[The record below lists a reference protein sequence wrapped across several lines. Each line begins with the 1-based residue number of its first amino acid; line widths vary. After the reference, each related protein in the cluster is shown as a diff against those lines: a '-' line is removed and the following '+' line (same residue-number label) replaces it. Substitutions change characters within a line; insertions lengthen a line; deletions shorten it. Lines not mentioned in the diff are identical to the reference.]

1 VIRQQNYN
9 PSNRKQ
15 TNMKMKKMLAV
26 LLATYLLPAAAFSQT
41 NAAAA
46 DQTAVATQPAATA
59 DTNAA
64 VATPPPTVAAADT
77 NAAVAMASTNAVAA
91 AQPAAVADTNAPVAV
106 TPTNAVAA
114 VQPAA
119 VADTNAAPASDTNVV
134 ATAAPTIP
142 LIQFQDVPLTT
153 AIEALARQAN
163 INYLLDPKI
172 GFGQPDANGQIKAE
186 PNLSIRWENVPAQH
200 ALEAL
205 LSNYG
210 LQLSED
216 TKTKIYRI
224 TTKDPAALPILETR
238 VIQLKYASTTNMM
251 DSISGALTD
260 KRSRVIPD
268 NRTSQL
274 IVVATDPEQAAVDTL
289 VSELDTPTK
298 QVLIETRLVEISSNP
313 TSTKGIDWS
322 GTLAAQNISFGNNL
336 QTGLAQIAPGVS
348 PQTGIP
354 TFGGLQSG
362 TISPL
367 TPVVGSTASRG
378 FFGSQGFL
386 NADGAHAVLSF
397 LNASADAQVMS
408 TPRVVTLDNETA
420 TISVQRTYPI
430 LQTTAGTQGSPGG
443 SSISYSN
450 VGTVLLVTPRI
461 SANNTI
467 RLKVSP
473 SVATFFGYATLS
485 AQGAVSQAPQFDTR
499 TMDTQVLIPNAN
511 TLVMGG
517 LMDDNPGETSTK
529 VPILG
534 DIPYLGAAFRSE
546 SKLADKKN
554 LLIFIT
560 PTILQDTDFHPT
572 TTDFLNAQPQTSKE
586 ALNPNSIMDG
596 AKPYNWSDPS
606 NTDPDQ
612 KIINQKAAM

>member
-1 VIRQQNYN
+1 
-9 PSNRKQ
+9 
-15 TNMKMKKMLAV
+15 MKLKTMLAA

-46 DQTAVATQPAATA
+46 DQTAGV
-59 DTNAA
+59 
-64 VATPPPTVAAADT
+64 
-77 NAAVAMASTNAVAA
+77 
-91 AQPAAVADTNAPVAV
+91 AQPAAVADTNAVA
-106 TPTNAVAA
+106 TPQPAAAADTNAAPAAAPASAVAA

-119 VADTNAAPASDTNVV
+119 APAV
-134 ATAAPTIP
+134 ASIP

-172 GFGQPDANGQIKAE
+172 GFGQPDASGQVKAE
-186 PNLSIRWENVPAQH
+186 PNLSIRWENIPAQH

-210 LQLSED
+210 LQLVED
-216 TKTKIYRI
+216 TKTKIYRV
-224 TTKDPAALPILETR
+224 TTKDPAALPTLETR
-238 VIQLKYASTTNMM
+238 VIQLKYASTTTMM
-251 DSISGALTD
+251 ESISGALTD

-268 NRTSQL
+268 SRTSQL
-274 IVVATDPEQAAVDTL
+274 IIVATDPEQAAVDTL
-289 VSELDTPTK
+289 IDQLDTPTK

-313 TSTKGIDWS
+313 TSTKGVNWA
-322 GTLAAQNISFGNNL
+322 GTLAGQNISFGNNTTYL
-336 QTGLAQIAPGVS
+336 LPPTAPTPGTTTTVNGVSQTTGAAPGFAGLT
-348 PQTGIP
+348 TGVLTAPGIIGD
-354 TFGGLQSG
+354 TAQKGFGFG
-362 TISPL
+362 T
-367 TPVVGSTASRG
+367 
-378 FFGSQGFL
+378 GFL

-408 TPRVVTLDNETA
+408 TPRIVTLDNETA

-443 SSISYSN
+443 STITYSN

-467 RLKVSP
+467 RLKVTP
-473 SVATFFGYATLS
+473 TVATFFGYAQLT
-485 AQGAVSQAPQFDTR
+485 ANGATSQAPQFDNR

-517 LMDDNPGETSTK
+517 LVDDNPAETSTK

-534 DIPYLGAAFRSE
+534 DIPFLGAAFRSE
-546 SKLADKKN
+546 SKAADKKN

-560 PTILQDTDFHPT
+560 PTILQDADFHPT
-572 TTDFLNAQPQTSKE
+572 TTDFLNAQPQKRKE
-586 ALNPNSIMDG
+586 VLDPNSVWDSS
-596 AKPYNWSDPS
+596 KPHNWADPS

-612 KIINQKAAM
+612 KLINQKATM

>member
-1 VIRQQNYN
+1 M
-9 PSNRKQ
+9 KQ
-15 TNMKMKKMLAV
+15 TNMKLKTMLAV
-26 LLATYLLPAAAFSQT
+26 LLATYLLPGAAFSQT
-41 NAAAA
+41 NAAVA
-46 DQTAVATQPAATA
+46 DQTA
-59 DTNAA
+59 A
-64 VATPPPTVAAADT
+64 VT
-77 NAAVAMASTNAVAA
+77 
-91 AQPAAVADTNAPVAV
+91 QPAAVADTNV
-106 TPTNAVAA
+106 VAA
-114 VQPAA
+114 PQPAA
-119 VADTNAAPASDTNVV
+119 ADTNAAPAAAPATVVAAPQPAAAADTNAV
-134 ATAAPTIP
+134 AMIP

-172 GFGQPDANGQIKAE
+172 GFGQPDANGQVKAE
-186 PNLSIRWENVPAQH
+186 PNLSIRWENIPAKH

-210 LQLSED
+210 LQLMED
-216 TKTKIYRI
+216 TKTKIYRV
-224 TTKDPAALPILETR
+224 TTKDPAALPTLETR
-238 VIQLKYASTTNMM
+238 VIQLKYAGTTNMM

-289 VSELDTPTK
+289 VDQLDTPTK

-313 TSTKGIDWS
+313 TSSKGINWA
-322 GTLAAQNISFGNNL
+322 GTLAGQNISFGNNTTYLL
-336 QTGLAQIAPGVS
+336 QPTAPTPGTTTTVNGVSQTTGAAPGY
-348 PQTGIP
+348 
-354 TFGGLQSG
+354 GGLSSG
-362 TISPL
+362 TLAVPGII
-367 TPVVGSTASRG
+367 GDTASKG
-378 FFGSQGFL
+378 FGFGTGFL

-408 TPRVVTLDNETA
+408 TPRIVTLDNETA

-443 SSISYSN
+443 STITYSN

-461 SANNTI
+461 SAGNTI
-467 RLKVSP
+467 RLKVTP
-473 SVATFFGYATLS
+473 TVATFFGYATLT
-485 AQGAVSQAPQFDTR
+485 ANGATSQAPQFDNR

-517 LMDDNPGETSTK
+517 LVDDNPAETATK
-529 VPILG
+529 VPVLG
-534 DIPYLGAAFRSE
+534 DIPFLGAAFRSE
-546 SKLADKKN
+546 SKAADKKN

-560 PTILQDTDFHPT
+560 PTILQDADFHPT
-572 TTDFLNAQPQTSKE
+572 TTDFLNAQPQKRKE
-586 ALNPNSIMDG
+586 VLDPNSVWDSS
-596 AKPYNWSDPS
+596 KPHNWADPS

-612 KIINQKAAM
+612 KLINQKATM

>member
-1 VIRQQNYN
+1 
-9 PSNRKQ
+9 
-15 TNMKMKKMLAV
+15 MKLKTMLVA
-26 LLATYLLPAAAFSQT
+26 LLATSLLPVAAFSQT

-46 DQTAVATQPAATA
+46 DQTAVAAQPAAVA
-59 DTNAA
+59 DTNA
-64 VATPPPTVAAADT
+64 PVAAAPTNAVAATDT
-77 NAAVAMASTNAVAA
+77 NVVAA
-91 AQPAAVADTNAPVAV
+91 AQPAAVADTNAA
-106 TPTNAVAA
+106 
-114 VQPAA
+114 PAA
-119 VADTNAAPASDTNVV
+119 STSTAAPAV
-134 ATAAPTIP
+134 ATIP

-186 PNLSIRWENVPAQH
+186 PNLSIRWENIPAQH

-210 LQLSED
+210 LQLVED

-224 TTKDPAALPILETR
+224 STKDPAALPTLETR

-268 NRTSQL
+268 TRTSQL

-289 VSELDTPTK
+289 INELDTPTK

-313 TSTKGIDWS
+313 TSKKGIDWS
-322 GTLAAQNISFGNNL
+322 GTLSAQNVSAGNYSTYITQPTAPTSTVGPGGAIVNTPG
-336 QTGLAQIAPGVS
+336 QPGLVSGIVNNPG
-348 PQTGIP
+348 I
-354 TFGGLQSG
+354 
-362 TISPL
+362 
-367 TPVVGSTASRG
+367 VGASSIGG
-378 FFGSQGFL
+378 FFQNPWFL

-443 SSISYSN
+443 STITYSN

-467 RLKVSP
+467 RLKVTP
-473 SVATFFGYATLS
+473 TVASFFGYAQLT
-485 AQGAVSQAPQFDTR
+485 ANGATSQAPQFDSR

-517 LMDDNPGETSTK
+517 LVDDNPAETSTK
-529 VPILG
+529 VPLLG
-534 DIPYLGAAFRSE
+534 DIPFLGAAFRSE
-546 SKLADKKN
+546 SKASDKKN

-572 TTDFLNAQPQTSKE
+572 TTDFLNAQPQTRKE
-586 ALNPNSIMDG
+586 VLDPNSVWDSS
-596 AKPYNWSDPS
+596 KPHNWADPS

-612 KIINQKAAM
+612 KLIDQKATM

>member
-1 VIRQQNYN
+1 V
-9 PSNRKQ
+9 
-15 TNMKMKKMLAV
+15 
-26 LLATYLLPAAAFSQT
+26 
-41 NAAAA
+41 A
-46 DQTAVATQPAATA
+46 DQTA
-59 DTNAA
+59 A
-64 VATPPPTVAAADT
+64 VT
-77 NAAVAMASTNAVAA
+77 
-91 AQPAAVADTNAPVAV
+91 QPAAVADTNV
-106 TPTNAVAA
+106 VAA
-114 VQPAA
+114 PQPAA
-119 VADTNAAPASDTNVV
+119 ADTNAAPAAAPATVVAAPQPAAAADTNAV
-134 ATAAPTIP
+134 AMIP

-172 GFGQPDANGQIKAE
+172 GFGQPDANGQVKAE
-186 PNLSIRWENVPAQH
+186 PNLSIRWENIPAKH

-210 LQLSED
+210 LQLMED
-216 TKTKIYRI
+216 TKTKIYRV
-224 TTKDPAALPILETR
+224 TTKDPAALPTLETR
-238 VIQLKYASTTNMM
+238 VIQLKYAGTTNMM

-289 VSELDTPTK
+289 VDQLDTPTK

-313 TSTKGIDWS
+313 TSSKGINWA
-322 GTLAAQNISFGNNL
+322 GTLAGQNISFGNNTTYLL
-336 QTGLAQIAPGVS
+336 QPTAPTPGTTTTVNGVSQTTGAAPGY
-348 PQTGIP
+348 
-354 TFGGLQSG
+354 GGLSSG
-362 TISPL
+362 TLAVPGII
-367 TPVVGSTASRG
+367 GDTASKG
-378 FFGSQGFL
+378 FGFGTGFL

-408 TPRVVTLDNETA
+408 TPRIVTLDNETA

-443 SSISYSN
+443 STITYSN

-461 SANNTI
+461 SAGNTI
-467 RLKVSP
+467 RLKVTP
-473 SVATFFGYATLS
+473 TVATFFGYATLT
-485 AQGAVSQAPQFDTR
+485 ANGATSQAPQFDNR

-517 LMDDNPGETSTK
+517 LVDDNPAETATK
-529 VPILG
+529 VPVLG
-534 DIPYLGAAFRSE
+534 DIPFLGAAFRSE
-546 SKLADKKN
+546 SKAADKKN

-560 PTILQDTDFHPT
+560 PTILQDADFHPT
-572 TTDFLNAQPQTSKE
+572 TTDFLNAQPQKRKE
-586 ALNPNSIMDG
+586 VLDPNSVWDSS
-596 AKPYNWSDPS
+596 KPHNWADPS

-612 KIINQKAAM
+612 KLINQKATM

>member
-1 VIRQQNYN
+1 VIRQQIVN
-9 PSNRKQ
+9 PSNIKH
-15 TNMKMKKMLAV
+15 TNMKLKTMLAV

-46 DQTAVATQPAATA
+46 DQTAVA
-59 DTNAA
+59 
-64 VATPPPTVAAADT
+64 
-77 NAAVAMASTNAVAA
+77 
-91 AQPAAVADTNAPVAV
+91 AQPAAVADTNA
-106 TPTNAVAA
+106 AA
-114 VQPAA
+114 TLQPAA
-119 VADTNAAPASDTNVV
+119 VADTNAVVAAQVAAVADTNAVV
-134 ATAAPTIP
+134 AAQLAAAADTNAAVPVVATIP

-186 PNLSIRWENVPAQH
+186 PNLSIRWENIPAEH

-210 LQLSED
+210 LQLVED

-224 TTKDPAALPILETR
+224 STKDPAALPTLETR

-274 IVVATDPEQAAVDTL
+274 IVVATDPEQVAVDTL
-289 VSELDTPTK
+289 VDQLDTPTK
-298 QVLIETRLVEISSNP
+298 QVLIETRLVEISSDP
-313 TSTKGIDWS
+313 ESKKGIDWS
-322 GTLAAQNISFGNNL
+322 QTLSAQNITAGNDSQFIIQPTAPTSTTTSGGAVVTTPGNP
-336 QTGLAQIAPGVS
+336 GLVNGVLAN
-348 PQTGIP
+348 PAVI
-354 TFGGLQSG
+354 
-362 TISPL
+362 
-367 TPVVGSTASRG
+367 GSSLESG
-378 FFGSQGFL
+378 FFGKAWFL

-397 LNASADAQVMS
+397 LNSSQDAQVMS
-408 TPRVVTLDNETA
+408 TPRIVTLDNEPA
-420 TISVQRTYPI
+420 TISVQTTYPI

-450 VGTVLLVTPRI
+450 VGTVLVVTPRI

-467 RLKVSP
+467 RLTVTP
-473 SVATFFGYATLS
+473 TVANFLGYQTLS
-485 AQGAVSQAPQFDTR
+485 AQGATSQAPQFETR
-499 TMDTQVLIPNAN
+499 TMQTQVLIPNAN

-517 LMDDNPGETSTK
+517 LVDDNPTSTSTK
-529 VPILG
+529 VPVLG
-534 DIPYLGAAFRSE
+534 DIPFLGAAFRYE
-546 SKLADKKN
+546 DKTAAKNN
-554 LLIFIT
+554 LLVFIT
-560 PTILQDTDFHPT
+560 PTILQDSDFHPT
-572 TTDFLNAQPQTSKE
+572 TTDFLNAQPETRKQN
-586 ALNPNSIMDG
+586 LDPNSVWDSS
-596 AKPYNWSDPS
+596 KPHNWADPS

-612 KIINQKAAM
+612 KVLDQKATM

>member
-1 VIRQQNYN
+1 
-9 PSNRKQ
+9 
-15 TNMKMKKMLAV
+15 MKLKTMLAV
-26 LLATYLLPAAAFSQT
+26 LLATYLLPGAAFSQT
-41 NAAAA
+41 NAAVA
-46 DQTAVATQPAATA
+46 DQTA
-59 DTNAA
+59 A
-64 VATPPPTVAAADT
+64 VT
-77 NAAVAMASTNAVAA
+77 
-91 AQPAAVADTNAPVAV
+91 QPAAVADTNV
-106 TPTNAVAA
+106 VAA
-114 VQPAA
+114 PQPAA
-119 VADTNAAPASDTNVV
+119 ADTNAAPAAAPATVVAAPQPAAAADTNAV
-134 ATAAPTIP
+134 AMIP

-172 GFGQPDANGQIKAE
+172 GFGQPDANGQVKAE
-186 PNLSIRWENVPAQH
+186 PNLSIRWENIPAKH

-210 LQLSED
+210 LQLMED
-216 TKTKIYRI
+216 TKTKIYRV
-224 TTKDPAALPILETR
+224 TTKDPAALPTLETR
-238 VIQLKYASTTNMM
+238 VIQLKYAGTTNMM

-289 VSELDTPTK
+289 VDQLDTPTK

-313 TSTKGIDWS
+313 TSSKGINWA
-322 GTLAAQNISFGNNL
+322 GTLAGQNISFGNNTTYLL
-336 QTGLAQIAPGVS
+336 QPTAPTPGTTTTVNGVSQTTGAAPGY
-348 PQTGIP
+348 
-354 TFGGLQSG
+354 GGLSSG
-362 TISPL
+362 TLAVPGII
-367 TPVVGSTASRG
+367 GDTASKG
-378 FFGSQGFL
+378 FGFGTGFL

-408 TPRVVTLDNETA
+408 TPRIVTLDNETA

-443 SSISYSN
+443 STITYSN

-461 SANNTI
+461 SAGNTI
-467 RLKVSP
+467 RLKVTP
-473 SVATFFGYATLS
+473 TVATFFGYATLT
-485 AQGAVSQAPQFDTR
+485 ANGATSQAPQFDNR

-517 LMDDNPGETSTK
+517 LVDDNPAETATK
-529 VPILG
+529 VPVLG
-534 DIPYLGAAFRSE
+534 DIPFLGAAFRSE
-546 SKLADKKN
+546 SKAADKKN

-560 PTILQDTDFHPT
+560 PTILQDADFHPT
-572 TTDFLNAQPQTSKE
+572 TTDFLNAQPQKRKE
-586 ALNPNSIMDG
+586 VLDPNSVWDSS
-596 AKPYNWSDPS
+596 KPHNWADPS

-612 KIINQKAAM
+612 KLINQKATM